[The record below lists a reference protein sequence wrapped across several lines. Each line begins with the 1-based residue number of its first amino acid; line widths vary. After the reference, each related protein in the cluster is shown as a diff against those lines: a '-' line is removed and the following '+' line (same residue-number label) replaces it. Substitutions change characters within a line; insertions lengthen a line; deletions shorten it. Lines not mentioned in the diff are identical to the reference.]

1 MRHAA
6 WFFRSDEPRAVPRPD
21 RSPPRG
27 RPQAGEHRAG
37 VPSPRDRL
45 ALAQAEG
52 NEALGHRRRVNQ
64 RCVLTALCDVHLVV
78 EGQPAHC
85 REEGAYPGV
94 RRVAHCVHHRN
105 ARGEVLPDRR
115 HKEADERARVPRQ
128 RPKKRLPE
136 AHSGGNIGKRDF
148 VPPREAE
155 HR

>member
-64 RCVLTALCDVHLVV
+64 R
-78 EGQPAHC
+78 
-85 REEGAYPGV
+85 
-94 RRVAHCVHHRN
+94 N